1 MKKLYWS
8 VVAYTALGLLA
19 GLYYRELTKAN
30 DFTGDT
36 QLSVV
41 HTHLLAL
48 GTLFFL
54 IVVGLEKLFTL
65 SAHRKLFAWFFWL
78 YNVGTL
84 WTVAFLVVHGTLTVL
99 GKNSGAAIAGMA
111 GLGHILLSAGLV
123 VFLILLHRGIFP
135 RAKAEKA

>member
-1 MKKLYWS
+1 MKKLYYS
-8 VVAYTALGLLA
+8 VVVYTALGLIA